1 MATVTLTFEA
11 NAGQLTII
19 DENGNRKSYGHEA
32 GVKGESFADAAVR
45 AVLNEFRAN
54 STASGTITVTA
65 S

>member
-11 NAGQLTII
+11 NAARLTVF
-19 DENGNRKSYGHEA
+19 DENGNEKAYGHEA
-32 GVKGESFADAAVR
+32 GVKAESFADAAVR
-45 AVLNEFRAN
+45 AVLAEFRAN